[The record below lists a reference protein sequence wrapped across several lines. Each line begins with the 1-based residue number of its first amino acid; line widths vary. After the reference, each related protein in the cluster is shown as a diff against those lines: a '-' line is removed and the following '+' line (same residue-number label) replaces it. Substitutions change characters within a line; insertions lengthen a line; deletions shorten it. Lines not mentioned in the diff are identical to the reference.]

1 MTTEEHLNKII
12 AKCREL
18 LAGAE
23 KRTPGRWGRGL
34 YLGSSAHVST
44 KDVAEIAN
52 CHSSRAGLD
61 ASFITFC
68 AGPAEAGWRATI
80 GMCEQALSV
89 LQFHSERPSSP
100 TQLAELET
108 IEFFAET
115 LIAAWPEELL

>member
-23 KRTPGRWGRGL
+23 KRTQYFIKGL
-34 YLGSSAHVST
+34 KHDKARDLMNEE
-44 KDVAEIAN
+44 DIEF
-52 CHSSRAGLD
+52 GL
-61 ASFITFC
+61 SC